1 MNNRSILFL
10 TNAYPDFESSYRGI
24 FIQKMAL
31 LLQQEAYEIS
41 VITPKIYKESRSVE
55 ERHGLKVYRF
65 PFFSG
70 QKLLIE
76 HEKIPYLRMI
86 CYFISGVLFTG
97 YALLKHRCQLIH
109 VHWAI
114 PTGLIGT
121 FVGIL
126 LRRPLIVTIHGS
138 DLRMA
143 MTGSSFL
150 KRLFLLVCGQARHVT
165 CVSHVQEEAMV
176 KLGIDEKKIS
186 VFPMGIDE
194 TILES
199 GRQREKEKGG
209 RPLTILS
216 NRNLQPIYNL
226 PLLIR
231 AIPLILKEE
240 PDTKVLIAGEGPD
253 RKSLEKEASDLRVT
267 SSIQFLG
274 RVPHEKMVD
283 LLAHVDVYVSTS
295 LFDGTSVSLLE
306 AMGSGA
312 FPVVTD
318 IPANREWIAHG
329 ENGFLVPPHEE
340 KLLANRVI
348 DALRSRSL
356 IEKSRAKNLTLV
368 GERAVWPISI
378 KKVKEVYKGYIT
390 LKQ

>member
-31 LLQQEAYEIS
+31 LLQRDGYEIL
-41 VITPKIYKESRSVE
+41 VVTPKIYKDSPSVE
-55 ERHGLKVYRF
+55 EHHGIKVYRF

-86 CYFISGVLFTG
+86 CYFVSGVLFTA
-97 YALLKHRCQLIH
+97 YALLKHRCRLIH

-114 PTGLIGT
+114 PTGLIGA

-143 MTGSSFL
+143 MSGSSFL
-150 KRLFLLVCGQARHVT
+150 MKLFLFVCGQARHVT
-165 CVSHVQEEAMV
+165 CVSHVQEAEIV

-231 AIPLILKEE
+231 ALPLILKEE

-253 RKSLEKEASDLRVT
+253 RKSLEREAIDRSVY

-283 LLAHVDVYVSTS
+283 LLGHVDVYISTS

-306 AMGSGA
+306 AMASGA

-318 IPANREWIAHG
+318 IPANREWIADG
-329 ENGFLVPPHEE
+329 ENGFLVPPDKE
-340 KLLANRVI
+340 KLLANRVL

-356 IEKSRAKNLTLV
+356 AEKSRAKNISLV
-368 GERAVWPISI
+368 GERAVWPVSI
-378 KKVKEVYKGYIT
+378 KKVKKVYEECVL

>member
-10 TNAYPDFESSYRGI
+10 ANAYPDFESSYRGI

-31 LLQQEAYEIS
+31 LLQQEEYEIS
-41 VITPKIYKESRSVE
+41 VVTPKIYKESLSVE
-55 ERHGLKVYRF
+55 EHHGMKVYRF

-70 QKLLIE
+70 EKLLIE

-86 CYFISGVLFTG
+86 CYFISGVLFTV

-121 FVGIL
+121 LVGPL
-126 LRRPLIVTIHGS
+126 LKRPLVVTIHGS
-138 DLRMA
+138 DLRIA
-143 MTGSSFL
+143 MTTSSWM
-150 KRLFLLVCGQARHVT
+150 KRLFLFVCHQAIHLT
-165 CVSHVQEEAMV
+165 CVSEVQKDAMV
-176 KLGIDEKKIS
+176 KLGIEERKIS

-194 TILES
+194 SILKS
-199 GRQREKEKGG
+199 GRQREKVKGG
-209 RPLTILS
+209 RPFTILS

-253 RKSLEKEASDLRVT
+253 RKSLEKEATNLRIYP
-267 SSIQFLG
+267 SIQFLG
-274 RVPHEKMVD
+274 RVPHDKMVD

-329 ENGFLVPPHEE
+329 ENGFLVPPDKE
-340 KLLANRVI
+340 KLLANRVL

-356 IEKSRAKNLTLV
+356 AEKSRAKNISLV
-368 GERAVWPISI
+368 GERAVWPVSI
-378 KKVKEVYKGYIT
+378 RKVREIYEEYAA
-390 LKQ
+390 LKP

>member
-1 MNNRSILFL
+1 MKRSVLFL

-31 LLQQEAYEIS
+31 LLQRDGYEIS
-41 VITPKIYKESRSVE
+41 VVTPKIYKNSLSAE
-55 ERHGLKVYRF
+55 EHDGIKIHRF
-65 PFFSG
+65 PFFSR

-76 HEKIPYLRMI
+76 YEKIPYLRMI
-86 CYFISGVLFTG
+86 CYFISGVFFTG
-97 YALLKHRCQLIH
+97 YALLKHHCRLIH
-109 VHWAI
+109 VHWAV
-114 PTGLIGT
+114 PTGVIGT

-126 LRRPLIVTIHGS
+126 LRKPLIVTIHGS

-150 KRLFLLVCGQARHVT
+150 KRLFLFVCGQARHVT
-165 CVSHVQEEAMV
+165 CVSHVQEEEMV
-176 KLGIDEKKIS
+176 KLGIEERKIS

-194 TILES
+194 GLLEN
-199 GRQREKEKGG
+199 GKQREKEKGG

-216 NRNLQPIYNL
+216 NRNLQAIYNL

-253 RKSLEKEASDLRVT
+253 RENLEMETRKLEVD
-267 SSIQFLG
+267 SSVYFLG
-274 RVPHEKMVD
+274 RVPHEKMLA
-283 LLAHVDVYVSTS
+283 LLADTDVYVSTS

-318 IPANREWIAHG
+318 IPANREWINQG
-329 ENGFLVPPHEE
+329 ENGFLVPVEAE
-340 KLLANRVI
+340 GVLATRI
-348 DALRSRSL
+348 LQAIHDHSL
-356 IEKSRAKNLTLV
+356 VEKSRVKNISLV
-368 GERAVWPISI
+368 EKKALWPVTIE
-378 KKVKEVYKGYIT
+378 KVKQIYRGCFAN
-390 LKQ
+390 KQ

>member
-1 MNNRSILFL
+1 
-10 TNAYPDFESSYRGI
+10 
-24 FIQKMAL
+24 
-31 LLQQEAYEIS
+31 
-41 VITPKIYKESRSVE
+41 
-55 ERHGLKVYRF
+55 
-65 PFFSG
+65 
-70 QKLLIE
+70 LIE
-76 HEKIPYLRMI
+76 HEKIPYLKMI
-86 CYFISGVLFTG
+86 CYFISGVLFTV
-97 YALLKHRCQLIH
+97 YVLLKHRCRLIH

-114 PTGLIGT
+114 PTGLIGA

-150 KRLFLLVCGQARHVT
+150 KRLFLFVCGQARHVT
-165 CVSHVQEEAMV
+165 CVSHVQEEEMV
-176 KLGIDEKKIS
+176 KLGIEERKMS

-194 TILES
+194 TLLEK
-199 GRQREKEKGG
+199 GKQRKKERGG

-231 AIPLILKEE
+231 ALPLILKEE

-283 LLAHVDVYVSTS
+283 LLARVDVYISTS

-318 IPANREWIAHG
+318 IPSNREWISDG
-329 ENGFLVPPHEE
+329 ENGFLVPTGNESILAGKIVE
-340 KLLANRVI
+340 AIRNKKLLAEASEKNRK
-348 DALRSRSL
+348 L
-356 IEKSRAKNLTLV
+356 IEQKAHWKTN
-368 GERAVWPISI
+368 I
-378 KKVKEVYKGYIT
+378 KKIAAIYEGT
-390 LKQ
+390 PMPR

>member
-1 MNNRSILFL
+1 MKKISILFL

-24 FIQKMAL
+24 FVQKMAL
-31 LLQQEAYEIS
+31 LLQRDEYEIS
-41 VITPKIYKESRSVE
+41 VVTPKIYKESLSVE
-55 ERHGLKVYRF
+55 GHHGIKVYRF

-70 QKLLIE
+70 EKLLIE

-86 CYFISGVLFTG
+86 CYFISGVLFTV
-97 YALLKHRCQLIH
+97 YALLKHRCRFIH

-121 FVGIL
+121 LVGFL
-126 LRRPLIVTIHGS
+126 LKRPLIVTIHGS

-143 MTGSSFL
+143 MTTSSWMR
-150 KRLFLLVCGQARHVT
+150 RLFLFVCQQAIHLT
-165 CVSHVQEEAMV
+165 CVSQVQKEEMV
-176 KLGIDEKKIS
+176 KLGIDEWKIS

-194 TILES
+194 TILEN
-199 GRQREKEKGG
+199 GKQREKEKGG

-240 PDTKVLIAGEGPD
+240 PHTNVLIAGEGPD
-253 RKSLEKEASDLRVT
+253 RKRLEKEANDLRVT

-306 AMGSGA
+306 AMGAGA

-318 IPANREWIAHG
+318 IPANREWIVHG

-368 GERAVWPISI
+368 GEKAVWPVSI
-378 KKVKEVYKGYIT
+378 KKVKEVYEEYVT

>member
-10 TNAYPDFESSYRGI
+10 ANAYPDFESSYRGI

-31 LLQQEAYEIS
+31 LLQQEEYEIS
-41 VITPKIYKESRSVE
+41 VVTPKIYKESLSVE
-55 ERHGLKVYRF
+55 EHHGMKVYRF

-70 QKLLIE
+70 EKLLIE

-86 CYFISGVLFTG
+86 CYFISGVLFTV

-121 FVGIL
+121 LVGPL
-126 LRRPLIVTIHGS
+126 LKRPLVVTIHGS
-138 DLRMA
+138 DLRIA
-143 MTGSSFL
+143 MTTSSWM
-150 KRLFLLVCGQARHVT
+150 KRLFLFVCHQAIHLT
-165 CVSHVQEEAMV
+165 CVSEVQKDAMV
-176 KLGIDEKKIS
+176 KLGIEERKIS

-194 TILES
+194 NILKR

-209 RPLTILS
+209 RPFTILS

-253 RKSLEKEASDLRVT
+253 RKSLEKEANDLRVT

-274 RVPHEKMVD
+274 RVPHDKMVD

-329 ENGFLVPPHEE
+329 ENGFLVPPDKE
-340 KLLANRVI
+340 KLLANRVL

-356 IEKSRAKNLTLV
+356 AEKSRAKNISLV
-368 GERAVWPISI
+368 GERAVWPGSI
-378 KKVKEVYKGYIT
+378 KKVREIYEEYAA
-390 LKQ
+390 LKP

>member
-1 MNNRSILFL
+1 M
-10 TNAYPDFESSYRGI
+10 
-24 FIQKMAL
+24 
-31 LLQQEAYEIS
+31 
-41 VITPKIYKESRSVE
+41 
-55 ERHGLKVYRF
+55 
-65 PFFSG
+65 
-70 QKLLIE
+70 
-76 HEKIPYLRMI
+76 
-86 CYFISGVLFTG
+86 
-97 YALLKHRCQLIH
+97 
-109 VHWAI
+109 
-114 PTGLIGT
+114 
-121 FVGIL
+121 
-126 LRRPLIVTIHGS
+126 
-138 DLRMA
+138 
-143 MTGSSFL
+143 
-150 KRLFLLVCGQARHVT
+150 KRLFLFVCHQAIHLT
-165 CVSHVQEEAMV
+165 CVSEVQKEAMV

-199 GRQREKEKGG
+199 GKQREKEKGG
-209 RPLTILS
+209 RPSTILS

-253 RKSLEKEASDLRVT
+253 RKRLEKEANDLRVT

-274 RVPHEKMVD
+274 RIPHEEMID

-348 DALRSRSL
+348 DVLRSRSL
-356 IEKSRAKNLTLV
+356 IEKSRANNLTLV

-378 KKVKEVYKGYIT
+378 KKVKEVYKEYIT

>member
-31 LLQQEAYEIS
+31 LLERDGYEIS
-41 VITPKIYKESRSVE
+41 VVTPKIYKDSPSVE
-55 ERHGLKVYRF
+55 EHHGIKIHRF

-86 CYFISGVLFTG
+86 CYFISGVLFTV
-97 YALLKHRCQLIH
+97 YVLLKHRCRLIH

-143 MTGSSFL
+143 MTGSSFF
-150 KRLFLLVCGQARHVT
+150 KRLFLFVCGQARHVT
-165 CVSHVQEEAMV
+165 CVSHVQEEEMV
-176 KLGIDEKKIS
+176 KLGIEERKIS

-194 TILES
+194 TLLQN
-199 GRQREKEKGG
+199 GKQREKERGG

-231 AIPLILKEE
+231 AIPLVLKEE
-240 PDTKVLIAGEGPD
+240 PDARLFIAGEGPD
-253 RKSLEKEASDLRVT
+253 RENLETEARELKVH
-267 SSIQFLG
+267 SSVHFLG
-274 RVPHEKMVD
+274 RVPHEEMLT
-283 LLAHVDVYVSTS
+283 LLTHTDVYVSTS

-318 IPANREWIAHG
+318 IPANREWINQG
-329 ENGFLVPPHEE
+329 ENGFLVPVEAE
-340 KLLANRVI
+340 GVLAARI
-348 DALRSRSL
+348 LQGIHDHSL
-356 IEKSRAKNLTLV
+356 VEKSRMKNLSLV
-368 GERAVWPISI
+368 EKRALWPVTIE
-378 KKVKEVYKGYIT
+378 KVKQIYRDFFST
-390 LKQ
+390 KQ

>member
-1 MNNRSILFL
+1 M
-10 TNAYPDFESSYRGI
+10 
-24 FIQKMAL
+24 
-31 LLQQEAYEIS
+31 
-41 VITPKIYKESRSVE
+41 
-55 ERHGLKVYRF
+55 
-65 PFFSG
+65 
-70 QKLLIE
+70 
-76 HEKIPYLRMI
+76 
-86 CYFISGVLFTG
+86 
-97 YALLKHRCQLIH
+97 
-109 VHWAI
+109 
-114 PTGLIGT
+114 
-121 FVGIL
+121 
-126 LRRPLIVTIHGS
+126 
-138 DLRMA
+138 
-143 MTGSSFL
+143 
-150 KRLFLLVCGQARHVT
+150 KRLFLFVCHRAIHLT
-165 CVSHVQEEAMV
+165 CVSQVQKEAMV
-176 KLGIDEKKIS
+176 KLGIDEKKIT

-199 GRQREKEKGG
+199 GRKREKKKGG
-209 RPLTILS
+209 RSLTILS

-253 RKSLEKEASDLRVT
+253 RKRLEKEANDLRVT

-274 RVPHEKMVD
+274 RIPHEEMID

-348 DALRSRSL
+348 DVLRSRSL
-356 IEKSRAKNLTLV
+356 IEKSRANNLTLV

-378 KKVKEVYKGYIT
+378 KKVKEVYKEYIT

>member
-1 MNNRSILFL
+1 LKKISILFL

-24 FIQKMAL
+24 FVQKMAL
-31 LLQQEAYEIS
+31 LLQRDEYEIS
-41 VITPKIYKESRSVE
+41 VVTPKIYKESLSVE
-55 ERHGLKVYRF
+55 GHHGIKVYRF

-70 QKLLIE
+70 EKLLIE

-86 CYFISGVLFTG
+86 CYFISGVLFTV
-97 YALLKHRCQLIH
+97 YALLKHRCRFIH

-121 FVGIL
+121 LVGFL
-126 LRRPLIVTIHGS
+126 LKRPLIVTIHGS

-143 MTGSSFL
+143 MTTSSWMR
-150 KRLFLLVCGQARHVT
+150 RLFLFVCQQAIHLT
-165 CVSHVQEEAMV
+165 CVSQVQKEEMV
-176 KLGIDEKKIS
+176 KLGIDEWKIS

-194 TILES
+194 TILEN
-199 GRQREKEKGG
+199 GKQREKEKGG

-240 PDTKVLIAGEGPD
+240 PHTNVLIAGEGPD
-253 RKSLEKEASDLRVT
+253 RKRLEKEANDLRVT

-306 AMGSGA
+306 AMGAGA

-318 IPANREWIAHG
+318 IPANREWIVHG

-368 GERAVWPISI
+368 GEKAVWPVSI
-378 KKVKEVYKGYIT
+378 KKVKEVYEEYVT

>member
-1 MNNRSILFL
+1 MNCRSILFL

-31 LLQQEAYEIS
+31 LLQREGYEIS
-41 VITPKIYKESRSVE
+41 VVTPKIYKDSPSVE
-55 ERHGLKVYRF
+55 EHHGIMVHRF

-76 HEKIPYLRMI
+76 HEKIPYLKMI
-86 CYFISGVLFTG
+86 CYFISGVFCTV
-97 YALLKHRCQLIH
+97 YAVLKHRSRLIH

-150 KRLFLLVCGQARHVT
+150 KRLFLFVCVQARHVT
-165 CVSHVQEEAMV
+165 CVSHVQEEEMV
-176 KLGIDEKKIS
+176 KLGIEERKIS

-194 TILES
+194 TLLEN
-199 GRQREKEKGG
+199 GKQRKKERGG
-209 RPLTILS
+209 RSLTILS

-231 AIPLILKEE
+231 ALPFILQEE

-253 RKSLEKEASDLRVT
+253 LKSLEREAIDRSVY

-283 LLAHVDVYVSTS
+283 LLGQVDVYISTS

-306 AMGSGA
+306 AMASGA

-318 IPANREWIAHG
+318 IPANREWIADG
-329 ENGFLVPPHEE
+329 ENGFLVPPDEE
-340 KLLANRVI
+340 KMLANRVL

-356 IEKSRAKNLTLV
+356 AEKSRAKNISLV
-368 GERAVWPISI
+368 GERAVWPVSI
-378 KKVKEVYKGYIT
+378 KKVKKVYEECVP